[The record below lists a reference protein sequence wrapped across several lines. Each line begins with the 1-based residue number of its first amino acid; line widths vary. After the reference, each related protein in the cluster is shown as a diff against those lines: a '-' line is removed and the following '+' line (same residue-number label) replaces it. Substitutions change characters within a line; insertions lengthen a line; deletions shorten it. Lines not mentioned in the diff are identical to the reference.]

1 MIDVNTG
8 DNINKAQVV
17 DTDFNEMKIFYVLNK
32 DYEDLPA
39 GLIVPNGFVDKAI
52 EMGVVEPK
60 ILVFGKQKGS
70 SGKSVY
76 FSIDNV
82 ALSQMMKTT
91 PKDRPAIEELQNT
104 LENKRKEIEA
114 KLPPKGANP
123 TPAPKPKPKPSPTPA
138 PKSGEKPKKQ
148 PPKGTEDIFGELE
161 KAAKPKNK

>member
-8 DNINKAQVV
+8 DKINKAQVV
-17 DTDFNEMKIFYVLNK
+17 DTDFNEMKIFYVTKNK
-32 DYEDLPA
+32 YQDLPA

-52 EMGVVEPK
+52 EMGIVEPK

-82 ALSQMMKTT
+82 ALSQMMETT

-104 LENKRKEIEA
+104 LENKRKEIAA
-114 KLPPKGANP
+114 KLAQRN
-123 TPAPKPKPKPSPTPA
+123 KPKNQNIEQKGGTPKLEV
-138 PKSGEKPKKQ
+138 KS
-148 PPKGTEDIFGELE
+148 ELE
-161 KAAKPKNK
+161 KKKNAESVGLPKYKKK